1 MSNVISSM
9 TILLNVQRRF
19 KPKDKS
25 WMNDAVRFIGEAIQG
40 IGTALPMETKRVCLK
55 VVNRRAIL
63 PMDMVDHIGFSHKGY
78 RIPVAKG
85 IPIEQRNEGGGYWMN
100 PGYLI
105 CPFNEGEVTCVYKA
119 IPVDDKGLPLVYND
133 FDYQRAV
140 EWYIMMSMLASGY
153 EHKVFNYKDCDTK
166 WQEHSAKAANAMK
179 MPSRDEAEAYGN
191 CWTRLFNDGLF
202 MENFGRGLEYSDD
215 TILGEASLPPY
226 KDENKLD
233 RNKLANNS

>member
-1 MSNVISSM
+1 M

-25 WMNDAVRFIGEAIQG
+25 WLNDAVRFIGEAIQG

-55 VVNRRAIL
+55 VVGRRAIL
-63 PMDMVDHIGFSHKGY
+63 PKDMVDHIGFSHCGH

-100 PGYLI
+100 PGYLV
-105 CPFNEGEVTCVYKA
+105 CPFNVGEVICVYKA
-119 IPVDDKGLPLVYND
+119 IPVDDRGLPLVYND

-140 EWYIMMSMLASGY
+140 EWYIMMSMLSSGY
-153 EHKVFNYKDCDTK
+153 EHKVFNYKDCDAK
-166 WQEHSAKAANAMK
+166 WQEHSAKACNAMK
-179 MPSRDEAEAYGN
+179 MPSRDEAESYGN

-215 TILGEASLPPY
+215 TILGEAALPLY
-226 KDENKLD
+226 TDENKLD
-233 RNKLANNS
+233 RNRLANNS